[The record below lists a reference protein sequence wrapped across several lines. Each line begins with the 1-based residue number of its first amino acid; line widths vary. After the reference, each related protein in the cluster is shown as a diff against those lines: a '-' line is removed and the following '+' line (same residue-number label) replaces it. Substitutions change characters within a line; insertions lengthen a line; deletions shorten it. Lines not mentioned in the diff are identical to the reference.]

1 MITKMIHFFK
11 NFTKNNQN
19 EIKLF
24 DGDDSLFKNIVREAK
39 VYGEYGCGNSTIWTL
54 ENTSAKIISVDTS
67 LKWINK
73 VRDMINNNSFRMNIH
88 HSNLGEVGDWGRPI
102 SYIKHNY
109 FIDYTNYIWEQS
121 EKPSV
126 ILIDGRFRVC
136 CFLTTLKLAAEGT
149 KIIFDDYTNRPHYH
163 YVEKYVSRIKECGRQ
178 CLFIV
183 PSKRDMDI
191 NELNND
197 IDAFRYVMD

>member
-1 MITKMIHFFK
+1 MIHFFK
-11 NFTKNNQN
+11 NFFTKNNQN

-24 DGDDSLFKNIVREAK
+24 DGDDSLFKKIVREAK
-39 VYGEYGCGNSTIWTL
+39 VYGEYGCGDSTIWTL

-67 LKWINK
+67 IKYINK
-73 VRDMINNNSFRMNIH
+73 VRDMINKNSLRMNIH
-88 HSNLGEVGDWGRPI
+88 YSNLGEVGDWGRPI
-102 SYIKHNY
+102 SYVKHNH
-109 FIDYTNYIWEQS
+109 FNDYTNYIWEQA

-136 CFLTTLKLAAEGT
+136 CFLTTLKLASEGT

-163 YVEKYVSRIKECGRQ
+163 YVEKYVSRTKECGRQ

-183 PSKRDMDI
+183 PSKSSIDS
-191 NELNND
+191 NELNKD